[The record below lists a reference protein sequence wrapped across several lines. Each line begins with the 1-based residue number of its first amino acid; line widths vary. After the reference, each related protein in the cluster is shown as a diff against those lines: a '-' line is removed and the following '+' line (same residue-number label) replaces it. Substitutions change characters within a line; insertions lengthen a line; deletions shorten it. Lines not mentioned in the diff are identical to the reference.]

1 MHTLPTAS
9 EDETPE
15 VDPPRPRNP
24 TRWVPYLLYFLG
36 AVFLTWKV
44 WRDPAGQVLEDNYQD
59 QVFFEWVLTHG
70 ANAVRHLDDP
80 MFSELINAPYG
91 LNLMANTS
99 VLAWSLPL
107 APVTWLFGAHTTLA
121 LLLTMGLFGTA
132 AAWYYALQKLTGSRI
147 AAAVGGGFS
156 GFAPAIV
163 THTNGHPNIAAQ
175 YVLPLIVLTVVG
187 MRDTRRP
194 IRRGLVLAG
203 LVVVQCFINEELLF
217 LTALALGLFL
227 IAYAAARPRE
237 LAPVVPSAMK
247 TLGTTALV
255 AGAALAYPLGRQ
267 FFGRGAYRGLPDFV
281 LAYGADLASYWSFAR
296 RSIAGTAE
304 TSQPLSQG
312 PTEENTF
319 FGWPLLIALVVLVVW
334 LRADP
339 VVRAVAFT
347 AVTFAALSL
356 GSVINLNG
364 EPTEWGGP
372 WQFLAHL
379 PLFDSV
385 VPTRLALVV
394 TPLVGILLARA
405 VQRMGDPVSALRAG
419 PATAVPWIVLVAVLA
434 PLVPTPIPVTERP
447 KVPVFFTD
455 GAFRDWVPKGGVL
468 VGVPAMWQSNL
479 HAMQW
484 QTAADQEFAI
494 FGGYF
499 LAPQPG
505 DPTRRAAYGPAYPWT
520 MRMISEVADQG
531 RPRLVTVDEIAR
543 ARADFADMRADLVV
557 LPAHHPRADVVRN
570 LMDQLLP
577 QGSLVGGMWVWQV
590 PKG

>member
-1 MHTLPTAS
+1 VHTLPTAS
-9 EDETPE
+9 ADETPE
-15 VDPPRPRNP
+15 AEPPRPVP
-24 TRWVPYLLYFLG
+24 WGWLPYLGYLVG

-44 WRDPAGQVLEDNYQD
+44 WRDPAGQVLDDNYQD

-80 MFSELINAPYG
+80 MFSDLINAPYG

-99 VLAWSLPL
+99 VLAWALPL
-107 APVTWLFGAHTTLA
+107 APVTWLFGAHTTFA
-121 LLLTMGLFGTA
+121 LLLTAGLCGTA
-132 AAWYYALQKLTGSRI
+132 SAWYYALHRI
-147 AAAVGGGFS
+147 LGDRWAAAVGGGFC

-163 THTNGHPNIAAQ
+163 THTNGHPNIASQ
-175 YVLPLIVLTVVG
+175 YVLPFVVLTVVG
-187 MRDTRRP
+187 MRDRQRP
-194 IRRGLVLAG
+194 VRRGLVLAG
-203 LVVVQCFINEELLF
+203 LVFVQCFINEELLF
-217 LTALALGLFL
+217 LTVLAIGLFL
-227 IAYAAARPRE
+227 VAYAAARPRE
-237 LAPVVPSAMK
+237 LAPLVPPAFK

-255 AGAALAYPLGRQ
+255 AGAALAYPVGRQ
-267 FFGRGAYRGLPDFV
+267 FFGKGSYRGLPEFV
-281 LAYGADLASYWSFAR
+281 LSYGADLASYWSFAR
-296 RSIAGTAE
+296 RSIVGSVEAA
-304 TSQPLSQG
+304 SPLSQG

-319 FGWPLLIALVVLVVW
+319 FGWPLLLALVALVVW
-334 LRADP
+334 MRADP

-356 GSVINLNG
+356 GRTVNVGG
-364 EPTEWGGP
+364 EPTEHGGP

-405 VQRMGDPVSALRAG
+405 VRRLGDPRAALRAG
-419 PATAVPWIVLVAVLA
+419 PARAVPWFALVAVLV
-434 PLVPTPIPVTERP
+434 PLLPTPLPVTERP
-447 KVPVFFTD
+447 KVPAFFTD
-455 GAFRDWVPKGGVL
+455 GAFRDWVPEGGVL

-499 LAPQPG
+499 LAPNPD
-505 DPTRRAAYGPAYPWT
+505 DPTRRAAYGPAYPAT
-520 MRMISEVADQG
+520 MRLISEVADTGQS
-531 RPRLVTVDEIAR
+531 RAVTNDQIAQARL
-543 ARADFADMRADLVV
+543 DFAAMRADLVV
-557 LPAHHPRADVVRN
+557 MPAHHPRADPVRN

-577 QGSLVGGMWVWQV
+577 TGSLVGGMWVWPV
-590 PKG
+590 PKS